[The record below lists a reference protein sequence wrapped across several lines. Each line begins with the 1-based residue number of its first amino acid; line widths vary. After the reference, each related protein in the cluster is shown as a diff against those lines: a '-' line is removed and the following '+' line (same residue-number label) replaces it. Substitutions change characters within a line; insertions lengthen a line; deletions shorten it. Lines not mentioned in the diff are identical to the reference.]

1 MENAVR
7 ATGCVPALTGLGRC
21 RVSRG
26 LAMLSRKRVE
36 LFQVF
41 AAKPEVVI
49 THLFQGVVQN

>member
-7 ATGCVPALTGLGRC
+7 VTGCIPALTSLGRC

-41 AAKPEVVI
+41 AAKPEVII
-49 THLFQGVVQN
+49 THLFQGIVQN